1 MTAGPV
7 RLCQCGKPAGHASVC
22 RLGPDDG
29 DQEIERVDRSWEET
43 NARHREERF
52 AKKKRGMD
60 AERREH
66 RAEMTGLELHRL
78 AVERAGRLSTVQVGN
93 VEPSRGGGTQVG
105 PPRQQLLDDDPRW
118 TEHWAVIESRLRR
131 VHELLDEAE
140 GLGPVAAKT
149 LLGSEKDDLI
159 IREGLGLSPLAVV
172 EKLGRDIAGSPETV
186 RRVRRARGR
195 SMKDGSTLDE
205 PGSSTTTAP
214 GTVRRVVIDS

>member
-1 MTAGPV
+1 M
-7 RLCQCGKPAGHASVC
+7 
-22 RLGPDDG
+22 
-29 DQEIERVDRSWEET
+29 
-43 NARHREERF
+43 
-52 AKKKRGMD
+52 
-60 AERREH
+60 
-66 RAEMTGLELHRL
+66 
-78 AVERAGRLSTVQVGN
+78 
-93 VEPSRGGGTQVG
+93 
-105 PPRQQLLDDDPRW
+105 
-118 TEHWAVIESRLRR
+118 IESRLRR

-205 PGSSTTTAP
+205 RREQHHDRAGDSPAGGNRLLMCS
-214 GTVRRVVIDS
+214 VR